1 MLMNAS
7 LEEKFSF
14 SFSRPVSLG
23 TLAGWLE
30 ASGGGGAGKAAGGE
44 GGSKVTGV

>member
-14 SFSRPVSLG
+14 TISFSRPVSLG
-23 TLAGWLE
+23 TLAGWKQVE
-30 ASGGGGAGKAAGGE
+30 EGEREKRREERGG
-44 GGSKVTGV
+44 KVTGV

>member
-23 TLAGWLE
+23 TLAGWKQVE
-30 ASGGGGAGKAAGGE
+30 EGEREKRREERGG
-44 GGSKVTGV
+44 KVTGV